1 MIKYNLI
8 KSLTK
13 QANKIKDVYQEIGLR
28 GINNELKN
36 QLYTL
41 VKEEEMIYS
50 FIPLEEYPQYLDY
63 FLEFLEQD
71 PYDYVP
77 FITLMHDYK
86 PEMRIIWKFLYL
98 QSKTSVFGDTNKVA
112 EDFRWQYLYENER
125 FTNLLLFYA
134 IFLKKHEKY
143 KLNFNASFMSV
154 LYHFPYAEA
163 IYFKNNIYYDKDWLF
178 KFSGFSN
185 VYSEMDKDFI
195 AEIQI
200 FCSDLF
206 AVTMIEVDEVVE
218 EKIIEQEEILNL
230 VDNSGVVV
238 RVQEEDIQEENEEIE
253 EEFAFLEEEMQE
265 YYFLE
270 EPFTKIGIIMYLTS
284 LYYSISDKKVALDLL
299 NSYKTI
305 PLDKNQKEIFDEVS
319 LLVNNSDI
327 LKKELVKNNNLT
339 K

>member
-8 KSLTK
+8 NGLIT
-13 QANKIKDVYQEIGLR
+13 QAKKIKEVYQEIGLR

-71 PYDYVP
+71 LYDYVP
-77 FITLMHDYK
+77 FITLMRNYK
-86 PEMRIIWKFLYL
+86 PEMRIVWKFLYL

-134 IFLKKHEKY
+134 IFLKKYEKY

-154 LYHFPYAEA
+154 LYHSPYAEA
-163 IYFKNNIYYDKDWLF
+163 IYFKNNIYYDKEWLF

-195 AEIQI
+195 AEIQL

-206 AVTMIEVDEVVE
+206 AVTMIEEDEVVE

-230 VDNSGVVV
+230 ADSLGTVVL
-238 RVQEEDIQEENEEIE
+238 VQEEDFQEENEGIE
-253 EEFAFLEEEMQE
+253 EEFSFLQEETQE
-265 YYFLE
+265 YYLLE
-270 EPFTKIGIIMYLTS
+270 EPFTKIGIIMYLTT
-284 LYYSISDKKVALDLL
+284 LCYSISNQKLAIDLL
-299 NSYKTI
+299 NSYKSLR
-305 PLDKNQKEIFDEVS
+305 LDKNQKEIIEEVS
-319 LLVNNSDI
+319 LLINHEDV
-327 LKKELVKNNNLT
+327 LKKELLKNNNLT